1 MTHPSRLLAAL
12 AALSLLLGAPTALV
26 AAAPAGGRVHGLLLD
41 TEGRPAA
48 GHALILLDAEGVEVA
63 RGAANASGHYTVAN
77 VPRGTFTLVVE
88 APDGSRAAVAVAP
101 LAVRGAAYRLNL
113 RLVEQGDEP
122 DTAVPTAS
130 GSWWG
135 NLPTTGKVWAIAGG
149 LAMTAFL
156 VAVID
161 DDAETPASP
170 F

>member
-1 MTHPSRLLAAL
+1 MVHPPRLLAAL
-12 AALSLLLGAPTALV
+12 VVLSLLLGSPSGLL
-26 AAAPAGGRVHGLLLD
+26 AATAGGRVHGLLLD
-41 TEGRPAA
+41 AEGRPAA

-63 RGAANASGHYTVAN
+63 RGAASSSGHYSVAN

-88 APDGSRAAVAVAP
+88 APDGSRAPVATAP
-101 LAVRGAAYRLNL
+101 LAVRGTAYRLNL
-113 RLVEQGDEP
+113 RLVEQGDE
-122 DTAVPTAS
+122 DTAVPTES

-149 LAMTAFL
+149 LAITAFV